1 MKSEKIFSNKKSERG
16 IAEESPIV
24 DEPQLPDFSVEQI
37 LDALG
42 QYFDQRLNVIEQK
55 LDECLKK

>member
-1 MKSEKIFSNKKSERG
+1 MGSEKIFSNKKSERG

-24 DEPQLPDFSVEQI
+24 EEPKLPDFTVEQI